1 MTILAPFESTRGH
14 VCVLFAIEALD
25 IEAKVLKDSTDF
37 AVATFTDT
45 DHDVGLIRRVDGYVA
60 GLRWTILEFDSC
72 GNGTRLVRTQR
83 LVQDGLVHAKNSV
96 AWVHQ
101 AICELTIIGEQ
112 QDSRC
117 IAIKAA
123 NCEEARFEA
132 HYIEHR
138 GTTLFVAGC
147 RDHVLWL
154 IEHDVR
160 QVLIPRNRL
169 AIDRDHVVDLNLGA
183 KLCDNTT
190 VDLDRTGADQII
202 SMTSRRNTGVGNGLV
217 KTLWRVGRLILAV
230 SLGLL
235 ARRRCVL
242 LL

>member
-1 MTILAPFESTRGH
+1 MTILAPFESTDGH

-25 IEAKVLKDSTDF
+25 VEAKVLEDSTDL

-60 GLRWTILEFDSC
+60 GLRWTILEFDTCSDA
-72 GNGTRLVRTQR
+72 TSLVRTQG
-83 LVQDGLVHAKNSV
+83 LIQDGLVHTKDSV

-101 AICELTIIGEQ
+101 TICELTIIGEQ

-123 NCEEARFEA
+123 NREEACFEA
-132 HYIEHR
+132 HDIEHR

-154 IEHDVR
+154 IEYDVR
-160 QVLIPRNRL
+160 QVFIPRNRL
-169 AIDRDHVVDLNLGA
+169 TVDRDHIVDLDLGA
-183 KLCDNTT
+183 QLCDNTT
-190 VDLDRTGADQII
+190 VDLDRTGADQIV
-202 SMTSRRNTGVGNGLV
+202 SVTSRRNSGVGDGLV
-217 KTLWRVGRLILAV
+217 KALWRVGRLILAV
-230 SLGLL
+230 RLGLL
-235 ARRRCVL
+235 TRRRCVL